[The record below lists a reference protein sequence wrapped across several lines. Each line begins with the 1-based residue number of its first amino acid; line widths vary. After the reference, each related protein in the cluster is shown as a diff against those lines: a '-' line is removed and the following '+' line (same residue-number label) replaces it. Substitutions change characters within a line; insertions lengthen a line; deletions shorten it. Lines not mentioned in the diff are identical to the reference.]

1 MIKCFLKAGDSLYK
15 YKSENFFTDGE
26 KVSIFFNVKNSR
38 TSALVH
44 THDFVEIVYISD
56 GCGVHTVN
64 GISYSVKKG
73 DILFIN
79 YKQTHS
85 FDSGDGGMS
94 FYNLMISPEL
104 FSGELVNSENAFELL
119 SLTAFEEFAN
129 SVNTECPFVSLDEEN
144 MSKIEMLFSM
154 LNNEYYS
161 ARLGRNTMVNS
172 LVMVI
177 LLFIF
182 RAMSLG
188 ISREQKYLGNVA
200 EDIIGYIEAHC
211 NEKITLRDLADR
223 CFYTP
228 SYFSRLFKGTY
239 GMTITEYITKARIE
253 KSVDLL
259 KNTDL
264 NVDEICHQSGFTD
277 KTRFYKQFRD
287 VVGITPA
294 EFRKKI

>member
-1 MIKCFLKAGDSLYK
+1 MYK
-15 YKSENFFTDGE
+15 FMSENYFTDGE
-26 KVSIFFNVKNSR
+26 KVSIFFNDKRSKNAS
-38 TSALVH
+38 LVH

-56 GCGVHTVN
+56 GSGIHTINDV
-64 GISYSVKKG
+64 SYHVSKG

-85 FDSGDGGMS
+85 FTSDDGGMS

-104 FSGELVNSENAFELL
+104 FSSELVNSENAFELL

-129 SVNTECPFVSLDEEN
+129 SVNTECPFVSLDTDN
-144 MSKIEMLFSM
+144 MSKIEMLFDM

-172 LVMVI
+172 LVMVL

-182 RAMSLG
+182 RAMSRG
-188 ISREQKYLGNVA
+188 ISKERRYFGNVT
-200 EDIIGYIEAHC
+200 EDILDYIETHC
-211 NEKITLRDLADR
+211 NEKLTLRDLADR

-239 GMTITEYITKARIE
+239 GMTITEYITKARID
-253 KSVDLL
+253 KSKDLL
-259 KNTDL
+259 KNTTL
-264 NVDEICHQSGFTD
+264 SVDEICNRAGFTD
-277 KTRFYKQFRD
+277 KTRFYKQFREFVD
-287 VVGITPA
+287 MTPA
-294 EFRKKI
+294 EYRKKL